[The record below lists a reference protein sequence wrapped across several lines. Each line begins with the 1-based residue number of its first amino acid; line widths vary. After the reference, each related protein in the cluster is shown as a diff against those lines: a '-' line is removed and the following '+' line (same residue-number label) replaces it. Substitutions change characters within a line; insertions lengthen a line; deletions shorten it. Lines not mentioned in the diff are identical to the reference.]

1 MGWQCPK
8 LQLWIWQ
15 DEVGAKIPILPAEYI
30 FSQVFSTLLSGLRD
44 RDPVLVVEQMIR
56 HGDEL
61 KN

>member
-15 DEVGAKIPILPAEYI
+15 DEVGAGFPIILRI
-30 FSQVFSTLLSGLRD
+30 FSQVFSTLISGLRD
-44 RDPVLVVEQMIR
+44 RDPVLVVDQMIR

-61 KN
+61 NN